1 MTTQDILKE
10 LPLIDMIQGYFDRQ
24 KSKEASIY
32 QCTNRDTDTLNI
44 YVHGYSAIG
53 HQKEI
58 EAMMGKIAK
67 IEGGDQW
74 LFVWPSGFIL
84 DAFLDDLIP
93 TLKPFIGNMGVKSSM
108 ATDFLSILLPLLSK
122 KALDVINHFKH
133 NQKQAEKFGAE
144 HFFQL
149 LGQTLADTGKSYQ
162 KINLI
167 GHSLGARLIY
177 HAMKNRSINQN
188 YTPKQGFL
196 IDHVICLGG
205 AVSISEDWLSVLG
218 GINGQL
224 RNYYSENDL
233 ALTIKPD
240 TERCIGQYPIVLG
253 PKAKMKERDRLVNVK
268 VQYAHTE
275 YWLNIDRVMSELMI

>member
-1 MTTQDILKE
+1 MSSPQD
-10 LPLIDMIQGYFDRQ
+10 LIKDIPFMDLVKGYFDRQ
-24 KSKEASIY
+24 KDQKASIY
-32 QCTNRDTDTLNI
+32 QCTHRETDTLNI

-58 EAMMGKIAK
+58 ENMMAKISS

-93 TLKPFIGNMGVKSSM
+93 NLKPFLSGKSSM
-108 ATDFLSILLPLLSK
+108 GDLISLLLPFLSK
-122 KALDVINHFKH
+122 KTLDLINHFKH
-133 NQKQAEKFGAE
+133 NQKQAEKFGSA
-144 HFFQL
+144 HFFEL
-149 LGQTLADTGKSYQ
+149 LDQTLKTHKKSYQ

-167 GHSLGARLIY
+167 GHSLGARLLY
-177 HAMKNRSINQN
+177 HALKNQATHENFPIEN
-188 YTPKQGFL
+188 
-196 IDHVICLGG
+196 VICLGG
-205 AVSISEDWLSVLG
+205 AVSIDEDWLGILN

-224 RNYYSENDL
+224 RNYYAKNDL

-240 TERCIGQYPIVLG
+240 SERCIGQYPIALS
-253 PKAKMKERDRLVNVK
+253 PKAETADRQRLVNVE

-275 YWLNIDRVMSELMI
+275 YWLNIDRVMSEIQKI

>member
-1 MTTQDILKE
+1 MSSPQDLIKD
-10 LPLIDMIQGYFDRQ
+10 LPFMDLVKGYFDRQ
-24 KSKEASIY
+24 KDQKASIY

-58 EAMMGKIAK
+58 ETMMAKISS

-93 TLKPFIGNMGVKSSM
+93 NLKPFLSGKSSM
-108 ATDFLSILLPLLSK
+108 GDLISLLLPLLSK
-122 KALDVINHFKH
+122 KTLDLINHFKH

-144 HFFQL
+144 HFFEL
-149 LGQTLADTGKSYQ
+149 LGQTLKEQNSKEHKKNYQ

-167 GHSLGARLIY
+167 GHSLGARLLY
-177 HAMKNRSINQN
+177 HALKNQASHQDFPIEN
-188 YTPKQGFL
+188 
-196 IDHVICLGG
+196 VICLGG
-205 AVSISEDWLSVLG
+205 AVSIEEDWLGIVN

-224 RNYYSENDL
+224 RNYYAKNDL

-240 TERCIGQYPIVLG
+240 TERCIGQYPIGLS
-253 PKAKMKERDRLVNVK
+253 PKAEMADHQRLVNVE

-275 YWLNIDRVMSELMI
+275 YWLNIDRVMSEIQKV